1 MDPQPTAALLEGG
14 GGGLGEKGWQVHE
27 ACLLK

>member
-1 MDPQPTAALLEGG
+1 MDSQPTAVLVEGG
-14 GGGLGEKGWQVHE
+14 GGGLGEKGWQVCE